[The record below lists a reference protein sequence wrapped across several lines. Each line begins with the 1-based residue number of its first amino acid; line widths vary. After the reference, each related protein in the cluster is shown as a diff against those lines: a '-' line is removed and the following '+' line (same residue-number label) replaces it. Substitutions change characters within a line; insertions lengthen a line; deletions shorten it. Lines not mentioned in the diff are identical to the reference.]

1 MVLGQVGM
9 SLGPHRVS
17 VREAVSLFSVFFSS
31 FSFQF
36 KVSNLNLVLKFK
48 FKLDAQTRNPTR
60 DA

>member
-48 FKLDAQTRNPTR
+48 FKLDA
-60 DA
+60 